1 MNKKGFTLTE
11 LLVVIAIIGILSVII
26 IPSVVKINESINQRE
41 YEQRITYIQNAA
53 EMYASDRP
61 EIFAGKDYEY
71 VFVWQLV
78 NENYLNADSNDETCN
93 YYETSDGQ
101 ILDIDSAPD
110 EIKATKLAVGCVS
123 NPVNST
129 SLNSK
134 RVKITKKTVGIVAE
148 LEKPGD
154 DNETNADSELL
165 VKKVCDAIKNHK
177 VVGKYDVPTES
188 DSKDCECIY
197 SGADITGL
205 KKTGGGAVN
214 SCILT
219 STSDSNGNV
228 DNWLKYGSSSANWRV
243 VGLYNI
249 EGEGVVAKI
258 ITSSVVD

>member
-1 MNKKGFTLTE
+1 MSKKGFTLTE

-53 EMYASDRP
+53 EMYASDKP
-61 EIFAGKDYEY
+61 EIFAGKDYNY

-78 NENYLNADSNDETCN
+78 NENYLNADANDETCD

-101 ILDIDSAPD
+101 ILSIDSASD
-110 EIKATKLAVGCVS
+110 DIKATKLAVGCVS

-134 RVKITKKTVGIVAE
+134 KVKITKKTVGIVAE
-148 LEKPGD
+148 MEKPEDENDTTGD
-154 DNETNADSELL
+154 SDLL
-165 VKKVCDAIKNHK
+165 VKKVCDAIQKNK
-177 VVGKYDVPTES
+177 VVGKYGTGEDELCV
-188 DSKDCECIY
+188 CVY
-197 SGADITGL
+197 NGADITGL
-205 KKTGGGAVN
+205 KAKNGGSVN